1 MGCIRIVL
9 MSKPA
14 KTVSSVKAKYPK
26 TDIRIN
32 KMKHS
37 KLVEAQLTEAR
48 NYLCRAELKKL
59 FISMTIFLGLALVGC
74 DTHKVDASAESN
86 KKKENNMES
95 LQNTTTLKNK
105 IPPIDAE
112 VLTNTKTATFAMG

>member
-1 MGCIRIVL
+1 MKL
-9 MSKPA
+9 
-14 KTVSSVKAKYPK
+14 PK
-26 TDIRIN
+26 
-32 KMKHS
+32 H
-37 KLVEAQLTEAR
+37 VEARQKDAR
-48 NYLCRAELKKL
+48 SYLCRGKLLKL

-95 LQNTTTLKNK
+95 LQTTTTLKNK

>member
-1 MGCIRIVL
+1 MKL
-9 MSKPA
+9 
-14 KTVSSVKAKYPK
+14 PK
-26 TDIRIN
+26 
-32 KMKHS
+32 H
-37 KLVEAQLTEAR
+37 VEARQKDAR
-48 NYLCRAELKKL
+48 SYLCRGKLLKL

-74 DTHKVDASAESN
+74 DTRKVDASAESN

-95 LQNTTTLKNK
+95 LQTTTTLKNK

>member
-1 MGCIRIVL
+1 
-9 MSKPA
+9 
-14 KTVSSVKAKYPK
+14 
-26 TDIRIN
+26 
-32 KMKHS
+32 MKHP
-37 KLVEAQLTEAR
+37 KPVEARQKEAR
-48 NYLCRAELKKL
+48 SYLCRGKLLKL

-95 LQNTTTLKNK
+95 LQTTTTTKSK

-112 VLTNTKTATFAMG
+112 VLANTKTATFAMG

>member
-1 MGCIRIVL
+1 MEL
-9 MSKPA
+9 PKP
-14 KTVSSVKAKYPK
+14 
-26 TDIRIN
+26 
-32 KMKHS
+32 
-37 KLVEAQLTEAR
+37 VEARQKDAR
-48 NYLCRAELKKL
+48 RHLCRGKLLKL

-95 LQNTTTLKNK
+95 LQTTTTLKNK